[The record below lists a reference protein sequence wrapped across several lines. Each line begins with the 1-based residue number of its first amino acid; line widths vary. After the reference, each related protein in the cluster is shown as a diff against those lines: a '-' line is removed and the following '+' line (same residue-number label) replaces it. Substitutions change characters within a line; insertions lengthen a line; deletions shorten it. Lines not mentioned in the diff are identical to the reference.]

1 MKIQIMMFIN
11 FTKNKKVHFGE
22 GMNMATSFYSE
33 DELKKIGFKSYGKN
47 VLISRNAQIY
57 GASKMVIGN
66 NVRIDDFCVLSGAI
80 ELGSNIHIAVFCGI
94 FAGNTGV
101 KMCDFSTL
109 SSRCVIY
116 AESDDYSGEH
126 LTNPTIDEEYL
137 ERVSGKV
144 ELGRHV
150 IVETG
155 ATILPGVSI
164 GEGTAVGS
172 MSLVTKS
179 LDEWGIYVGIPCKYK
194 KERSKKLLELEK
206 KYNKQYGE

>member
-1 MKIQIMMFIN
+1 LLYHQRLKKKENKISY
-11 FTKNKKVHFGE
+11 KRYG
-22 GMNMATSFYSE
+22 GSNMSSFYSLE
-33 DELKKIGFKSYGKN
+33 ELNELGLKSYGEN
-47 VLISRNAQIY
+47 VLISKKASIY
-57 GASKMVIGN
+57 APQRISLGN

-137 ERVSGKV
+137 EIISGKV

-150 IVETG
+150 IIGTG
-155 ATILPGVSI
+155 TTILPGVSI